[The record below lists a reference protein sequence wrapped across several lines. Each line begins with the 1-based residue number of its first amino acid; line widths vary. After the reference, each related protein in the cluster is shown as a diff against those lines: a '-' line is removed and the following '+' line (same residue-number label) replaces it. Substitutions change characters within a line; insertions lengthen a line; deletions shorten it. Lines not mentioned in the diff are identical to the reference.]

1 MAPKAAEG
9 PERSW
14 AGVLFPSGSQEGIL
28 SSSAIKAVSVP
39 DQVPDPLLHLLVCH
53 QLDSLLRKKGDRPSN
68 SHTAPPDAG
77 RRGRRPQLPS
87 RPPGTALLPGD
98 AGREGTASLGSSTK
112 PEGPRLQAEGASER
126 APRPLPQGEPAKL
139 TGRSSGAKT
148 RGESG

>member
-98 AGREGTASLGSSTK
+98 AGRLPDGGNSL
-112 PEGPRLQAEGASER
+112 PWQQHEARRAQAA
-126 APRPLPQGEPAKL
+126 
-139 TGRSSGAKT
+139 GRG
-148 RGESG
+148 GI